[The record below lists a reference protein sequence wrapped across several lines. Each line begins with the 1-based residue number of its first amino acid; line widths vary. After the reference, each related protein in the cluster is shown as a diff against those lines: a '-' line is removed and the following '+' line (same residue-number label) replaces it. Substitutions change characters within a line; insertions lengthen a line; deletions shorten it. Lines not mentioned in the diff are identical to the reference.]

1 MKIEKRNCPFCQ
13 RTLDIPSDARKFTCV
28 HCGKNLTK
36 VDKPSVTKVFD
47 TKDEIDFAITKKTMF
62 NFVMQPN
69 TEGLIFK
76 QGSDEKNRFTGYVL
90 ELTQSL
96 LKANSH
102 RRKYLEIER
111 KEIADLI
118 AENEDLEES
127 YVGGANSI
135 ELHTE
140 FDGFLVHI
148 KSALDSLAKTT
159 KPLFGFGF
167 EKWEKSKDNSD
178 GKSKSGVKI
187 LNSLKR
193 NLGSGP
199 NEYKDLLIKLI
210 EDNLEWLTFI
220 VELRDKPVHKG
231 KSASSDLVF
240 NYATKIVTPQMLHY
254 SNKTSEQVKD
264 FMTRIIQEVLEFIH
278 KFLFLTFNSKL
289 PPDIK
294 FGFDDKGDACWQIAI
309 PPAMKK

>member
-1 MKIEKRNCPFCQ
+1 M
-13 RTLDIPSDARKFTCV
+13 LDIPLNVRKFMCS

-36 VDKPSVTKVFD
+36 VDKPSVIKVLD

-102 RRKYLEIER
+102 RRKYLEIEK
-111 KEIADLI
+111 KEIDDLI
-118 AENEDLEES
+118 AENKESNES
-127 YVGGANSI
+127 YIGGANSI

-159 KPLFGFGF
+159 KPLFGFNLENWG
-167 EKWEKSKDNSD
+167 KGIDVRD
-178 GKSKSGVKI
+178 GKNKSGMKV

-193 NLGSGP
+193 NLGSES
-199 NEYKDLLIKLI
+199 NEYRDLLIKLV
-210 EDNLEWLTFI
+210 EDNLQWLTSI

-231 KSASSDLVF
+231 KSGSSDLVF
-240 NYATKIVTPQMLHY
+240 NYITKSVTPQMLHY
-254 SNKTSEQVKD
+254 PNKTSEQVKD
-264 FMTRIIQEVLEFIH
+264 FMMRIIQEVLEFIH
-278 KFLFLTFNSKL
+278 EFLFLAFNSKL
-289 PPDIK
+289 PSDIK
-294 FGFDDKGDACWQIAI
+294 FGFDAKGDVCWHLAI
-309 PPAMKK
+309 PEELR